1 MADIKK
7 VNIKGTTYDVHDIE
21 AREDIKQLKTR
32 ISSLESSGGGTSGG
46 SNVTVNGGGKGLS
59 YIYINTPTDAEL
71 EREDLVLVEIDF
83 ANNEDFSDKVSF
95 ALTDCWVFNPAT
107 GVWEAP
113 SASGLSLSYCNSML
127 RLKYPETS
135 YTLCRYRWK
144 YTDNSYIK
152 GSYNIALI

>member
-7 VNIKGTTYDVHDIE
+7 VNIKGTTYDVHDME
-21 AREDIKQLKTR
+21 ARENIKELQSR
-32 ISSLESSGGGTSGG
+32 VSSLESSGGGTSGG
-46 SNVTVNGGGKGLS
+46 SNVTVSEGKGLS
-59 YIYINTPTDAEL
+59 YIYINTPSDTEL
-71 EREDLVLVEIDF
+71 EREDFVLVEIDL

-95 ALTDCWVFNPAT
+95 TLMDCWVFNPAT

-113 SASGLSLSYCNSML
+113 SESGLSLSYCNSML

>member
-7 VNIKGTTYDVHDIE
+7 VNIKGTIYDVHDIE
-21 AREDIKQLKTR
+21 ARENIKELKTR
-32 ISSLESSGGGTSGG
+32 ISSLESSGGG
-46 SNVTVNGGGKGLS
+46 SNVTVSGGKGLS
-59 YIYINTPTDAEL
+59 YIYINTPSDAEL
-71 EREDLVLVEIDF
+71 EREDFVLVEIDL

-107 GVWEAP
+107 GIWEVP

-127 RLKYPETS
+127 RLKYPESS